1 MQQPQDW
8 QTRLARLLNHPEFH
22 VSNDQHKL
30 EVLQEALKQSQL
42 PIENFN
48 PTLTEIWR
56 TSNPIPQLSNDKR
69 RLVYLPARRAYIS
82 PREVF
87 VYHGSPEE
95 IQDLSLL
102 GNIERF
108 VWEEFNYE
116 TEVLLRPLSALVEE
130 IQDKIADW
138 QESPSP
144 LRRIDH
150 LESTENWKGRFSFSA
165 NIVTRN
171 RQCRN
176 QEDPW
181 DETPILTIA
190 DSEYLHLS
198 NGMCWHVQSFMEYVR
213 GVNGVNDS
221 SGLSGYTSSR
231 IWETED
237 LERIFNHPLIK
248 ASDFDVWLKRIL
260 SASSYEQVSL
270 ETLDQLYRL
279 ASIFVSRGNPFHREL
294 QRAVTP
300 AMYKAYW
307 QYTKGNSDDV
317 DRIPKDQGYDIIRD
331 TIKNKLKLEAFDRF
345 MGYYES
351 LSKDEKSA
359 IELIYPGFER
369 DLNFCDVG
377 RLCVFKLAET
387 AYLVYNRLAKLKGID
402 PLRLDVSER

>member
-1 MQQPQDW
+1 MEQPQNW
-8 QTRLARLLNHPEFH
+8 RTRLARVLNHPEFH
-22 VSNDQHKL
+22 LSNDQQRL
-30 EVLQEALKQSQL
+30 EVLKEALWQSEL
-42 PIENFN
+42 PVEDFN
-48 PTLTEIWR
+48 QRLVSIWR
-56 TSNPIPQLSNDKR
+56 TSGPIPQLTESSQ
-69 RLVYLPARRAYIS
+69 LMYLPARRAYIG
-82 PREVF
+82 PHEVLT
-87 VYHGSPEE
+87 YRDSPEE
-95 IQDLSLL
+95 TQDLRLL
-102 GNIERF
+102 EAIEKF
-108 VWEEFNYE
+108 IWEEFNYK
-116 TEVLLRPLSALVEE
+116 TEVLLKPLNGLVKE
-130 IQDKIADW
+130 IQATIVNWKQVSI
-138 QESPSP
+138 PI
-144 LRRIDH
+144 RRIEH
-150 LESTENWKGRFSFSA
+150 LETTESWKRRFSFSA

-221 SGLSGYTSSR
+221 AGLTGYTSPR

-237 LERIFNHPLIK
+237 LERIFSHPLIK
-248 ASDFDVWLKRIL
+248 ASGFDVWLKRIL

-270 ETLDQLYRL
+270 ETLDQLYHL

-294 QRAVTP
+294 QRAITP

-307 QYTKGNSDDV
+307 QYTKGNSDDLFK
-317 DRIPKDQGYDIIRD
+317 IPDSEGQAIIRD

-345 MGYYES
+345 MEYYES
-351 LSKDEKSA
+351 LSTDEKSA